1 MAGYVDLPS
10 RANGI
15 RPFKVEINIRQDF
28 TGSLKCQPLK
38 NDWYEMLKLNGW
50 LSSQLFKEQFP
61 AHFAETMKEIES
73 KGDGK
78 IEMEE
83 GKEYL
88 AKTPP
93 LLKIMT
99 LPYLKDIT
107 MAFPSFVLHTEAE
120 D

>member
-1 MAGYVDLPS
+1 MSVKIQSHLIVHQIHRSMNFLLVMAGYVDLPS

-61 AHFAETMKEIES
+61 AHFAEVIDNE
-73 KGDGK
+73 GD
-78 IEMEE
+78 
-83 GKEYL
+83 
-88 AKTPP
+88 
-93 LLKIMT
+93 
-99 LPYLKDIT
+99 
-107 MAFPSFVLHTEAE
+107 
-120 D
+120 